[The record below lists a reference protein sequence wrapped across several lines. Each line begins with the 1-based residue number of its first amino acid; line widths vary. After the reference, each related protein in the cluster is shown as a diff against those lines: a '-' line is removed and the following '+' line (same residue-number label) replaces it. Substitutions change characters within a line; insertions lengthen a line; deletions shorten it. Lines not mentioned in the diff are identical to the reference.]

1 MMSNRSTF
9 ARGDNDSSVGAVDE
23 VVDPAARPV
32 RRVFTAEYRAM
43 VVSEYEAAP
52 RGQKAAVL
60 RREGL
65 YQSQLRA
72 WMIARDEVPHATS
85 VPRRLHRASTAAG
98 GKNDL
103 GSLRV
108 ENQRLTLELAA
119 SKAVVEIMGKL
130 QGLLEQLSES
140 TGTNESS
147 RTP

>member
-1 MMSNRSTF
+1 MTSNRSAF
-9 ARGDNDSSVGAVDE
+9 ARGDDDSSVGAVDE
-23 VVDPAARPV
+23 VVDSAARPV
-32 RRVFTAEYRAM
+32 RRIFTAEYRAQ

-52 RGQKAAVL
+52 RGEKAAVL

-72 WMIARDEVPHATS
+72 WMIARDAVPRAMS
-85 VPRRLHRASTAAG
+85 ALRRLHRASTAAG

-103 GSLRV
+103 GSLRA
-108 ENQRLTLELAA
+108 ENQRLTRELAA

-147 RTP
+147 KTP

>member
-1 MMSNRSTF
+1 VMSNSSDF
-9 ARGDNDSSVGAVDE
+9 ARGDDDASVGRVDG

-72 WMIARDEVPHATS
+72 WMIARDEV
-85 VPRRLHRASTAAG
+85 LH
-98 GKNDL
+98 DL
-103 GSLRV
+103 GGLRV
-108 ENQRLTLELAA
+108 RVSNCLCKWAGLIGWPDNVRLTLRRHSHDEYI
-119 SKAVVEIMGKL
+119 ED
-130 QGLLEQLSES
+130 
-140 TGTNESS
+140 
-147 RTP
+147 

>member
-1 MMSNRSTF
+1 MMSNSSDF
-9 ARGDNDSSVGAVDE
+9 ARGDDDASVGRVDG

-72 WMIARDEVPHATS
+72 WMIARDEVLHATS

-103 GSLRV
+103 GGLRV
-108 ENQRLTLELAA
+108 RVSNCLCKWAGLIGWPDNVRLTLRRHSHDEYI
-119 SKAVVEIMGKL
+119 ED
-130 QGLLEQLSES
+130 
-140 TGTNESS
+140 
-147 RTP
+147 